1 MQPPAL
7 RGHAGLA
14 LPDGYPA
21 SVRIQNSRASYPAL
35 LDSLE
40 AVGQAPARAAQAH
53 PSLSGGIPGA
63 SQVAAFCP
71 LPEPSPTPPSCAI
84 PARHAAGLAFPG
96 PRCPRSVT
104 QWLLCPFSPSCVMA
118 GPAAGGKGGLCTPA
132 GGAALGWS
140 TPSTSILLDRDGHP
154 LKVRGQTSPRPG
166 HCGTAGDRRPY
177 FVFVLQRPTLNRTS
191 PALQPHIESFCGLG
205 HAGMSLTLQIPH
217 F

>member
-1 MQPPAL
+1 MPSHRP
-7 RGHAGLA
+7 GVPH
-14 LPDGYPA
+14 
-21 SVRIQNSRASYPAL
+21 SL
-35 LDSLE
+35 LSWTVE

-53 PSLSGGIPGA
+53 PSPSGGIPAA

-71 LPEPSPTPPSCAI
+71 LPEPSSTPPSCAI

-104 QWLLCPFSPSCVMA
+104 GRLLCPFSLSCVTA
-118 GPAAGGKGGLCTPA
+118 GPEAGCRGGLCTPA

-140 TPSTSILLDRDGHP
+140 TPSTSILLDQDGHP
-154 LKVRGQTSPRPG
+154 QPMSPGGKVRGQTSPHPG
-166 HCGTAGDRRPY
+166 HCGTASDRGLY
-177 FVFVLQRPTLNRTS
+177 FVFVLQPPTLNRTS
-191 PALQPHIESFCGLG
+191 PALQPHIAFFCGLG